1 MKGNGMDNYIIQI
14 QSDLIDYSQRLNRAA
29 KAADEIREMHRD
41 YVSRL
46 GELDPTSNEY
56 HIVLAAAAATE
67 LCAKK
72 LGEAI
77 HG

>member
-1 MKGNGMDNYIIQI
+1 MNDYTNQI
-14 QSDLIDYSQRLNRAA
+14 QSDLIDYSQRFNRAA
-29 KAADEIREMHRD
+29 KAADEIREMHRE
-41 YVSRL
+41 YYNRL

-56 HIVLAAAAATE
+56 YIVLAAAAATE

-72 LGEAI
+72 LEEAI